1 MRLTL
6 EADQISQKAWYIDGA
21 CAVHE
26 DWKSHS
32 GSFMTFGKG
41 MMNGNITKQKLNT
54 TSSTHAEVVA
64 VHDNMGAMLWTRYF
78 LEEQGYPQD
87 HTIVFQDNQSET
99 TEGHPVESVPD
110 TLKYAISLSQ
120 TVQNEDMWRFDIV
133 PLTT

>member
-41 MMNGNITKQKLNT
+41 MMNGNSTKQKLNT

-64 VHDNMGAMLWTRYF
+64 VHDNMGAMLCYGLDTYLRGTYRCVPGQ
-78 LEEQGYPQD
+78 LECD
-87 HTIVFQDNQSET
+87 
-99 TEGHPVESVPD
+99 
-110 TLKYAISLSQ
+110 AA
-120 TVQNEDMWRFDIV
+120 
-133 PLTT
+133 

>member
-41 MMNGNITKQKLNT
+41 MMNGNSTKQKLNT

-64 VHDNMGAMLWTRYF
+64 VHDNMGAMLWTRYL
-78 LEEQGYPQD
+78 LEGNVPLCSR
-87 HTIVFQDNQSET
+87 TIRVRCCLKT
-99 TEGHPVESVPD
+99 TDGHPVGSIPD

-120 TVQNEDMWRFDIV
+120 IVQNEDMWRFDTV
-133 PLTT
+133 PPTT